1 MTHDLLRSL
10 IICLTLSLVAVSAP
24 AQAAGALIGDP
35 LPKLTLKSV
44 DGGAKVA
51 LHGLG
56 RGVVAFSFYSKY
68 CRPCRKELPA
78 LHRAVARVNAALAAQ
93 GKPTQRIKTVVL
105 VLDTAPPK
113 MVRQKLGKE
122 TLWLHD
128 RERQAQTAFVPR
140 RYPCTYLARDLRIRK
155 INRGYGRGYEKRVEG
170 WLRGLVGVPA
180 AKKAP

>member
-1 MTHDLLRSL
+1 MTHHLLRL
-10 IICLTLSLVAVSAP
+10 VIICLTLSLLAVSAP
-24 AQAAGALIGDP
+24 VQAAGALIGDP
-35 LPKLTLKSV
+35 LPKLTLVAV
-44 DGGAKVA
+44 DGGAKVS

-78 LHRAVARVNAALAAQ
+78 LHRAVARVNAAQAAR
-93 GKPTQRIKTVVL
+93 GKAQAIKTVVL

-113 MVRQKLGKE
+113 TVRDKLGKE
-122 TLWLHD
+122 TLWLYD
-128 RERQAQTAFVPR
+128 REHEAQLAFVPR
-140 RYPCTYLARDLRIRK
+140 RYPCTYLTRDLRIRK

-180 AKKAP
+180 AKRAP